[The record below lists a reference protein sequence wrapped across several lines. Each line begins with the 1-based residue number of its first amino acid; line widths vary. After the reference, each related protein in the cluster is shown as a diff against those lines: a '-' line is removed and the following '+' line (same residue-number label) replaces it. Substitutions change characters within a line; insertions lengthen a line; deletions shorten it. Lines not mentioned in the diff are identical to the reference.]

1 MGLDVNG
8 TKFLLYA
15 RQMGVSFAETAMVG
29 RQEMLANAETLKANF
44 KTFGHNLGDA
54 EIDRIVSAGGGY
66 AEPFLEKLGA
76 SEIVSFDAS
85 DYENASVSHDFNQP
99 IPAEFRNRFSVVLDG
114 GTLEHVF
121 NFPNAI
127 KNCMQ
132 MLKVGGHFLA
142 IAPTNNYTGHGFYQF
157 SPELFFRVFTEQNG
171 FEMQRMLIYE
181 ETLDCDWFE
190 VPDPDSLKE
199 RVTLINEE
207 PSLLLVV
214 AKKVAEAE
222 IFATAPQQSDYF
234 SLWNADDAESTKAA
248 IHNGG
253 GDSVGTF
260 GRFAISAAKHLQR
273 SFNRKYGELNRKKH
287 FKKVDLNGG

>member
-15 RQMGVSFAETAMVG
+15 RKMGVSFAETAMVG
-29 RQEMLANAETLKANF
+29 RQEMLADAKTLKANF
-44 KTFGHNLGDA
+44 NKFGVDLADA
-54 EIDRIVSAGGGY
+54 EVERIVSSGDGY
-66 AEPFLEKLGA
+66 AEPFLEQLGA
-76 SEIVSFDAS
+76 KEIMSFDAS

-99 IPAEFRNRFSVVLDG
+99 IPAEFHNRFSVVLDG

-121 NFPNAI
+121 NFPTAI

-157 SPELFFRVFTEQNG
+157 SPELFFRVFTPQNG

-181 ETLDCDWFE
+181 ETLNCDWFD
-190 VPDPDSLKE
+190 VPDPDTLKE

-207 PSLLLVV
+207 PSLLLVI

-222 IFATAPQQSDYF
+222 IFATTPQQS
-234 SLWNADDAESTKAA
+234 
-248 IHNGG
+248 
-253 GDSVGTF
+253 
-260 GRFAISAAKHLQR
+260 
-273 SFNRKYGELNRKKH
+273 
-287 FKKVDLNGG
+287 